1 MKAIVLKEPGD
12 TSQLVI
18 ENITTPTPGKN
29 EVLIK
34 TRAFSVNPV
43 DIKTRSGKAYYNQLK
58 EQPPIILGWDVSG
71 KITEVGAEVAKFKVG
86 DEVFGMVN
94 FPGHGKAYAEYVLAP
109 ADHLALKPANIS
121 HAEAA
126 ATTLAALTAWQ
137 VLSQQAKLRSG
148 ERIMIQ
154 AASGGV
160 GHFAVQLA
168 KYLGAY
174 VIGVSSTANEQFV
187 RELGAD
193 EHIDYTKSPFEE
205 SVKNVDVVFDALG
218 AQTASRS
225 LPVLKRGG
233 RMIAIAGILEETKK
247 LAEEKN
253 ITASNYLVH
262 SSGED
267 MKMLAQLLQE
277 EKLKP
282 HISNELPFE
291 NITDAHKQIESGRT
305 KGKVVVTM

>member
-1 MKAIVLKEPGD
+1 
-12 TSQLVI
+12 
-18 ENITTPTPGKN
+18 
-29 EVLIK
+29 
-34 TRAFSVNPV
+34 
-43 DIKTRSGKAYYNQLK
+43 
-58 EQPPIILGWDVSG
+58 
-71 KITEVGAEVAKFKVG
+71 
-86 DEVFGMVN
+86 
-94 FPGHGKAYAEYVLAP
+94 
-109 ADHLALKPANIS
+109 
-121 HAEAA
+121 
-126 ATTLAALTAWQ
+126 
-137 VLSQQAKLRSG
+137 
-148 ERIMIQ
+148 MIQ

-247 LAEEKN
+247 L
-253 ITASNYLVH
+253 TASNYLVH